1 VRFLSHGCVFAF
13 VMSKYAFNNLGVIV
27 ARANEKR
34 NIEFRAGRMTLV
46 RNVGVRQIDGKKL
59 EG

>member
-1 VRFLSHGCVFAF
+1 ML
-13 VMSKYAFNNLGVIV
+13 KYAFNNLGVIV